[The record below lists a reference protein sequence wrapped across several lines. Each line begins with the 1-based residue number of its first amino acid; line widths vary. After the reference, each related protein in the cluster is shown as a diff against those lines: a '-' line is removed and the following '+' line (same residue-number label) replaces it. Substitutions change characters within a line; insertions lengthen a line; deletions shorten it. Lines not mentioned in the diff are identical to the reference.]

1 MDLSAHSN
9 VGYAFINFVKANDL
23 ITFYNKFHLQKWKR
37 HKSQKICEIA
47 FGRLQGKNELISQ
60 FRERNNRVT
69 IPKGKYSKRRR
80 SNVVIVTVIFIS

>member
-69 IPKGKYSKRRR
+69 IPKGKRSKAPFSR
-80 SNVVIVTVIFIS
+80 SLVMIV